1 MEMAEPIDQN
11 QTLNFAS
18 EGNQLTSKPPAIAP
32 HRDRSKFWQRLLIV
46 QGIAWLGGIG
56 IVGSS
61 IGWTQEQPLTIPDA
75 LPKASPVEPGE
86 ITPRRTPARL
96 GRRLRSR
103 LQSQRNSSVATN
115 NNTYIDSTDYSLGAT
130 RRSRIRARRDND
142 GPSTVVL
149 TERSTGCQ
157 RVVSGGEFLGRRCGG
172 GSVARARA
180 RVRDSVGSGDRIA
193 SSPFRSTRSAR
204 LSRRSQIARI
214 PQTVQRDRFV
224 RIPQTIQRDRLARR
238 TPINR
243 TRRPVQIQI
252 DTIASASPN
261 NRLAKPA
268 PIRRMRRPTQIQI
281 ETIASNRQSDR
292 IENPAAI
299 NNFRRRSQ
307 TAWQSRRRG
316 VAVAGIG
323 PVNIGSVNV
332 NSSNSPA
339 RHWNSIGS
347 QHAIATPKTNQAIP
361 PWPGVAYNTPANQP
375 TTYKS
380 SRTLPIIFPL
390 PLPAQITS
398 VFGWRIHPV
407 NGDVRF
413 HSGTDLGAAMGTPV
427 LAAYAGIVALADFL
441 GGYGLTVV
449 LQHNDGTQ
457 ETRYAHLSE
466 ALVQPGDFVEQG
478 TVIGR
483 VGNTGNS
490 TGPHLHF
497 EIREQTPEGWIALDP
512 GAQLEYS
519 LAQLV
524 NALQIAQS
532 PQPDNSQLPKVAQ
545 PHSEPDNA
553 QLPEIIIPQTPPF
566 MVLPPSGG

>member
-1 MEMAEPIDQN
+1 MEMAKPIDQN
-11 QTLNFAS
+11 QPLNFAS
-18 EGNQLTSKPPAIAP
+18 EENQLTSNLPIRVIR
-32 HRDRSKFWQRLLIV
+32 RDRSKFWQRLLIV

-61 IGWTQEQPLTIPDA
+61 IGWTQEQPATIPDA

-86 ITPRRTPARL
+86 ITPRRAPARL
-96 GRRLRSR
+96 GRRLRSQ
-103 LQSQRNSSVATN
+103 LQSQRNSSIATN

-130 RRSRIRARRDND
+130 RRSRIGTRRDND

-157 RVVSGGEFLGRRCGG
+157 RVVSGGEFLGRRCGS
-172 GSVARARA
+172 GSVARVRT
-180 RVRDSVGSGDRIA
+180 RVRESVGSGDRIA
-193 SSPFRSTRSAR
+193 TSPSRSTRIGR
-204 LSRRSQIARI
+204 FPIARN
-214 PQTVQRDRFV
+214 PQPAQN
-224 RIPQTIQRDRLARR
+224 DRLARR
-238 TPINR
+238 FPIAR
-243 TRRPVQIQI
+243 TRRPAQIQI
-252 DTIASASPN
+252 DTIASSAPN
-261 NRLAKPA
+261 NRLAQPTA
-268 PIRRMRRPTQIQI
+268 IRGMRRPAQIQI

-292 IENPAAI
+292 IENPAVI

-307 TAWQSRRRG
+307 TAWQSRSRG
-316 VAVAGIG
+316 VAVAGVG
-323 PVNIGSVNV
+323 PVNIGSVND
-332 NSSNSPA
+332 NSSNIPA
-339 RHWNSIGS
+339 RHWNSINS
-347 QHAIATPKTNQAIP
+347 QNAIATAKTNQGIP
-361 PWPGVAYNTPANQP
+361 PWPGVDYNAPANP
-375 TTYKS
+375 STTYKS
-380 SRTLPIIFPL
+380 SRTLPIVFPL

-398 VFGWRIHPV
+398 VFGWRIHPI

-427 LAAYAGIVALADFL
+427 LAAYAGRVALADFL

-466 ALVQPGDFVEQG
+466 AFVHPGDFVEQG

-532 PQPDNSQLPKVAQ
+532 PQPNNSQLPKATQ
-545 PHSEPDNA
+545 PQIEPDNA
-553 QLPEIIIPQTPPF
+553 ELPEIIIPQTPPF